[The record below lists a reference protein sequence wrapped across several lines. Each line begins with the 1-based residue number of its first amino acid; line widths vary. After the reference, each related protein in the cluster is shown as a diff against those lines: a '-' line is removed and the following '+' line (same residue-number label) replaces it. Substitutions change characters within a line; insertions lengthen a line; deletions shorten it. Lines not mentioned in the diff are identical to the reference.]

1 MNVAI
6 FSDKF
11 SGTLTAKEA
20 LSIIKDVFQASS
32 INAEFFS
39 VTDGGED
46 SSKIFKE
53 YGFKQYQAFRSYNC
67 DGTEV
72 EVESL
77 NINGLKYFETAQ
89 LIGINSIKDTLE
101 INSASLCEVLQKVNI
116 LGTGGSKTVDFGVG
130 LLSKLGIDFLSNG
143 ERINNPTPKDFPLI
157 NSVSTKEF
165 DPDINLKVLADTTI
179 PLLGQNSAYDVFGP
193 QKGLKQEFIKQHQI
207 ETERLIELL
216 AKELSLELNP
226 YEQLSGAAGGLS
238 FCLHQI
244 LGCEISSGSKY
255 FMETTNLAEKVK
267 EYEIGVFCEGK
278 FDESS
283 FEGKIIGELLKN
295 FNGNGYFLG
304 GQYKAESKKLFTNI
318 FECGEA
324 GLNDPKGTLK
334 IATNNLIKELT

>member
-1 MNVAI
+1 MSVAV

-20 LSIIKDVFQASS
+20 LGIIKDVFQASS

-53 YGFKQYQAFRSYNC
+53 YGFKQFEAFRSYNC

-89 LIGINSIKDTLE
+89 LIGINSIKDSLE
-101 INSASLCEVLQKVNI
+101 INSASLFKVLQKVNI

-143 ERINNPTPKDFPLI
+143 EKINNPTPKDFPLI
-157 NSVSTKEF
+157 NSVKTKEF
-165 DPDINLKVLADTTI
+165 DPDINLKVLTDTTI
-179 PLLGQNSAYDVFGP
+179 PLLGQNSAYDIFGP
-193 QKGLKQEFIKQHQI
+193 QKGLSSEFIEQHKN
-207 ETERLIELL
+207 ETERLIGLL

-226 YEQLSGAAGGLS
+226 YEQLTGAAGGLS

-244 LGCEISSGSKY
+244 LGCEIDSGSKY
-255 FMETTNLAEKVK
+255 FMETTNLTEKIK

-295 FNGNGYFLG
+295 FNGNSYFLG

-324 GLNDPKGTLK
+324 GLSDPKGTLK

>member
-1 MNVAI
+1 MSVAV

-20 LSIIKDVFQASS
+20 LGIIKGVFQASS

-39 VTDGGED
+39 VTDGGEN

-53 YGFKQYQAFRSYNC
+53 YGFKQFQAFRSYNC

-77 NINGLKYFETAQ
+77 NINRLKYFETAQ

-143 ERINNPTPKDFPLI
+143 EKINNPTPKDFPLI
-157 NSVSTKEF
+157 NSVKTKEF
-165 DPDINLKVLADTTI
+165 DPDINLKVLTDTTI
-179 PLLGQNSAYDVFGP
+179 PLLGQNSAYDIFGP
-193 QKGLKQEFIKQHQI
+193 QKGLSSEFIEQHKN
-207 ETERLIELL
+207 ETERLIGLL

-226 YEQLSGAAGGLS
+226 YEQLTGAAGGLS

-244 LGCEISSGSKY
+244 LGCEIDSGSKY
-255 FMETTNLAEKVK
+255 FMETTNLTEKIK

-295 FNGNGYFLG
+295 FNGNSYFLG

-318 FECGEA
+318 FECGVA
-324 GLNDPKGTLK
+324 GLSDPKGTLK

>member
-53 YGFKQYQAFRSYNC
+53 YGFKQFEAFRSYNC

-89 LIGINSIKDTLE
+89 LIGINSIKDSLE
-101 INSASLCEVLQKVNI
+101 INSASLFKVLQKVNI

-193 QKGLKQEFIKQHQI
+193 QKGLKQEFIKQHKN
-207 ETERLIELL
+207 ETERLIGLL

-295 FNGNGYFLG
+295 FNGNGYFL
-304 GQYKAESKKLFTNI
+304 
-318 FECGEA
+318 
-324 GLNDPKGTLK
+324 
-334 IATNNLIKELT
+334 

>member
-53 YGFKQYQAFRSYNC
+53 YGFKQFEAFRSYNC

-89 LIGINSIKDTLE
+89 LIGINSIKDSLE
-101 INSASLCEVLQKVNI
+101 INSASLFKVLQKVNI

-143 ERINNPTPKDFPLI
+143 EKINNPTPKDFPLI
-157 NSVSTKEF
+157 NSVKTKEF
-165 DPDINLKVLADTTI
+165 DPDINLKVLTDTTI
-179 PLLGQNSAYDVFGP
+179 PLLGQNSAYDIFGP
-193 QKGLKQEFIKQHQI
+193 QKGLSSEFIEQHKN
-207 ETERLIELL
+207 ETERLIGLL

-226 YEQLSGAAGGLS
+226 YEQLTGAAGGLS

-244 LGCEISSGSKY
+244 LGCEIDSGSKY
-255 FMETTNLAEKVK
+255 FMETTNLTEKIK

-295 FNGNGYFLG
+295 FKGDSYFLG
-304 GQYKAESKKLFTNI
+304 GQYKVGDEKLFTNI

-334 IATNNLIKELT
+334 IATNNLIKELR

>member
-1 MNVAI
+1 MSVAV

-20 LSIIKDVFQASS
+20 LGIIKGVFQASS

-39 VTDGGED
+39 VTDGGEN

-53 YGFKQYQAFRSYNC
+53 YGFKQFQAFRSYNC

-116 LGTGGSKTVDFGVG
+116 LGTGGSKTIDFGVG

-143 ERINNPTPKDFPLI
+143 EKINNPTPKDFPLI
-157 NSVSTKEF
+157 NSVKTKEF
-165 DPDINLKVLADTTI
+165 DPDINLKVLTDTTI
-179 PLLGQNSAYDVFGP
+179 PLLGQNSAYDIFGP
-193 QKGLKQEFIKQHQI
+193 QKGLSSEFIEQHKN
-207 ETERLIELL
+207 ETERLIGLL

-226 YEQLSGAAGGLS
+226 YEQLTGAAGGLS

-244 LGCEISSGSKY
+244 LGCEIDSGSKY
-255 FMETTNLAEKVK
+255 FMETTNLTEKIK

-295 FNGNGYFLG
+295 FKGDSYFLG
-304 GQYKAESKKLFTNI
+304 GQYKVGDEKLFTNI

>member
-1 MNVAI
+1 MSVAV

-20 LSIIKDVFQASS
+20 LGIIKGVFQASS

-39 VTDGGED
+39 VTDGGEN

-53 YGFKQYQAFRSYNC
+53 YGFKQFQAFRSYNC

-116 LGTGGSKTVDFGVG
+116 LGTGGSKTIDFGVG

-143 ERINNPTPKDFPLI
+143 EKINNPTPKDFPLI
-157 NSVSTKEF
+157 NSVKTKEF
-165 DPDINLKVLADTTI
+165 DPDINLKVLTDTTI
-179 PLLGQNSAYDVFGP
+179 PLLGQNSAYDIFGP
-193 QKGLKQEFIKQHQI
+193 QKGLSSEFIEQHKN
-207 ETERLIELL
+207 ETERLIGLL

-226 YEQLSGAAGGLS
+226 YEQLTGAAGGLS

-244 LGCEISSGSKY
+244 LGCEIDSGSKY
-255 FMETTNLAEKVK
+255 FMETTNLTEKIK

-295 FNGNGYFLG
+295 FNGNSYFLG

-324 GLNDPKGTLK
+324 GLSDPKGTLK

>member
-1 MNVAI
+1 MSVAV

-20 LSIIKDVFQASS
+20 LGIIKDVFQASS

-39 VTDGGED
+39 VTDGGEN

-89 LIGINSIKDTLE
+89 LIGINSIKDSLE
-101 INSASLCEVLQKVNI
+101 INSASLFKVLQKVNI

-295 FNGNGYFLG
+295 FNGNSYFLG

>member
-1 MNVAI
+1 MSVAV

-20 LSIIKDVFQASS
+20 LGIIKDVFQASS

-39 VTDGGED
+39 VTDGGEN

-53 YGFKQYQAFRSYNC
+53 YGFKQFQAFRSYNC

-116 LGTGGSKTVDFGVG
+116 LGTGGSKTIDFGVG

-143 ERINNPTPKDFPLI
+143 EKINNPTPKDFPLI
-157 NSVSTKEF
+157 NSVKTKEF
-165 DPDINLKVLADTTI
+165 DPDINLKVLTDTTI
-179 PLLGQNSAYDVFGP
+179 PLLGQNSAYDIFGP
-193 QKGLKQEFIKQHQI
+193 QKGLSSEFIEQHKN
-207 ETERLIELL
+207 ETERLIGLL

-226 YEQLSGAAGGLS
+226 YEQLTGAAGGLS

-244 LGCEISSGSKY
+244 LGCEIDSGSEY
-255 FMETTNLAEKVK
+255 FMETTNLTEKIK

-295 FNGNGYFLG
+295 FNGNSYFLG

-324 GLNDPKGTLK
+324 GLSDPKGTLK

>member
-1 MNVAI
+1 MNVAV

-53 YGFKQYQAFRSYNC
+53 YGFKQFEAFRSYNC

-89 LIGINSIKDTLE
+89 LIGINSIKDSLE
-101 INSASLCEVLQKVNI
+101 INSASLFKVLQKVNI

>member
-1 MNVAI
+1 MSVAV

-20 LSIIKDVFQASS
+20 LGIIKDVFQASS

-39 VTDGGED
+39 VTDGGEN

-143 ERINNPTPKDFPLI
+143 EKINNPTPKDFPLI
-157 NSVSTKEF
+157 NSVKTKEF
-165 DPDINLKVLADTTI
+165 DPDINLKVLTDTTI
-179 PLLGQNSAYDVFGP
+179 PLLGQNSAYDIFGP
-193 QKGLKQEFIKQHQI
+193 QKGLSSEFIEQHKN
-207 ETERLIELL
+207 ETERLIGLL

-226 YEQLSGAAGGLS
+226 YEQLTGAAGGLS

-244 LGCEISSGSKY
+244 LGCEIDSGSKY
-255 FMETTNLAEKVK
+255 FMETTNLTEKIK

-295 FNGNGYFLG
+295 FNGNSYFLG

-324 GLNDPKGTLK
+324 GLSDPKGTLK

>member
-1 MNVAI
+1 MSVAV

-20 LSIIKDVFQASS
+20 LGIIKGVFQASS

-39 VTDGGED
+39 VTDGGEN

-53 YGFKQYQAFRSYNC
+53 YGFKQFQAFRSYNC

-116 LGTGGSKTVDFGVG
+116 LGTGGSKTIDFGVG

-143 ERINNPTPKDFPLI
+143 EKINNPTPKDFPLI
-157 NSVSTKEF
+157 NSVKTKEF
-165 DPDINLKVLADTTI
+165 DPDINLKVLTDTTI
-179 PLLGQNSAYDVFGP
+179 PLLGQNSAYDIFGP
-193 QKGLKQEFIKQHQI
+193 QKGLSSEFIEQHKN
-207 ETERLIELL
+207 ETERLIGLL

-226 YEQLSGAAGGLS
+226 YEQLTGAAGGLS

-244 LGCEISSGSKY
+244 LGCEIDSGSKY
-255 FMETTNLAEKVK
+255 FMETTNLTEKIK

-295 FNGNGYFLG
+295 FKGDSYFLG
-304 GQYKAESKKLFTNI
+304 GQYKVGDEKLFTNI

-334 IATNNLIKELT
+334 IATNNLIKELR

>member
-1 MNVAI
+1 MSVAV

-20 LSIIKDVFQASS
+20 LGIIKGVFQASS

-39 VTDGGED
+39 VTDGGEN

-53 YGFKQYQAFRSYNC
+53 YGFKQFQAFRSYNC

-116 LGTGGSKTVDFGVG
+116 LGTGGSKTIDFGVG

-143 ERINNPTPKDFPLI
+143 EKINNPTPKDFPLI
-157 NSVSTKEF
+157 NSVKTKEF
-165 DPDINLKVLADTTI
+165 DPDINLKVLTDTTI
-179 PLLGQNSAYDVFGP
+179 PLLGQNSAYDIFGP
-193 QKGLKQEFIKQHQI
+193 QKGLSSEFIEQHKN
-207 ETERLIELL
+207 ETERLIGLL

-226 YEQLSGAAGGLS
+226 YEQLTGAAGGLS

-244 LGCEISSGSKY
+244 LGCEIDSGSKY
-255 FMETTNLAEKVK
+255 FMETTNLTEKIK

-295 FNGNGYFLG
+295 FNGNSYFLG

-318 FECGEA
+318 FECGVA
-324 GLNDPKGTLK
+324 GLSDPKGTLK

>member
-1 MNVAI
+1 MSVAV

-20 LSIIKDVFQASS
+20 LGIIKGVFQASS

-39 VTDGGED
+39 VTDGGEN

-53 YGFKQYQAFRSYNC
+53 YGFKQSQAFRSYNC

-116 LGTGGSKTVDFGVG
+116 LGTGGSKTIDFGVG

-143 ERINNPTPKDFPLI
+143 EKINNPTPKDFPLI
-157 NSVSTKEF
+157 NSVKTKEF
-165 DPDINLKVLADTTI
+165 DPDINLKVLTDTTI
-179 PLLGQNSAYDVFGP
+179 PLLGQNSAYDIFGP
-193 QKGLKQEFIKQHQI
+193 QKGLSSEFIEQHKN
-207 ETERLIELL
+207 ETERLIGLL

-226 YEQLSGAAGGLS
+226 YEQLTGAAGGLS

-244 LGCEISSGSKY
+244 LGCEIDSGSKY
-255 FMETTNLAEKVK
+255 FMETTNLTEKIK

-295 FNGNGYFLG
+295 FNGNSYFLG

-324 GLNDPKGTLK
+324 GLSDPKGTLK

>member
-1 MNVAI
+1 MSVAV

-20 LSIIKDVFQASS
+20 LGIIKGVFQASS

-39 VTDGGED
+39 VTDGGEN

-53 YGFKQYQAFRSYNC
+53 YGFKQFQAFRSYNC

-116 LGTGGSKTVDFGVG
+116 LGTGGSKTIDFGVG

-143 ERINNPTPKDFPLI
+143 EKINNPTPKDFPLI
-157 NSVSTKEF
+157 NSVKTKEF
-165 DPDINLKVLADTTI
+165 DPDINLKVLTDTKI
-179 PLLGQNSAYDVFGP
+179 PLLGQNSAYDIFGP
-193 QKGLKQEFIKQHQI
+193 QKGLSSEFIEQHKN
-207 ETERLIELL
+207 ETERLIGLL

-226 YEQLSGAAGGLS
+226 YEQLTGAAGGLS

-244 LGCEISSGSKY
+244 LGCEIDSGSKY
-255 FMETTNLAEKVK
+255 FMETTNLTEKIK

-295 FNGNGYFLG
+295 FNGNSYFLG

-318 FECGEA
+318 FECGVA
-324 GLNDPKGTLK
+324 GLSDPKGTLK

>member
-53 YGFKQYQAFRSYNC
+53 YGFKQFEAFRSYNC

-89 LIGINSIKDTLE
+89 LIGINSIKDSLE
-101 INSASLCEVLQKVNI
+101 INSASLFKVLQKVNI

>member
-1 MNVAI
+1 MSVAV

-20 LSIIKDVFQASS
+20 LGIIKDVFQASS

-39 VTDGGED
+39 VTDGGEN

-143 ERINNPTPKDFPLI
+143 EKINNPTPKDFPLI
-157 NSVSTKEF
+157 NSVKTKEF
-165 DPDINLKVLADTTI
+165 DPDINLKVLTDTTI
-179 PLLGQNSAYDVFGP
+179 PLLGQNSAYDIFGP
-193 QKGLKQEFIKQHQI
+193 QKGLSSEFIEQHKN
-207 ETERLIELL
+207 ETERLIGLL

-226 YEQLSGAAGGLS
+226 YEQLTGAAGGLS

-244 LGCEISSGSKY
+244 LGCEIDSGSKY
-255 FMETTNLAEKVK
+255 FMETTNLTEKIK

-295 FNGNGYFLG
+295 FNGNSYFLG

-324 GLNDPKGTLK
+324 GLSDPKGTLK
-334 IATNNLIKELT
+334 IATNNLIKELR

>member
-1 MNVAI
+1 MSVAV

-20 LSIIKDVFQASS
+20 LGIIKDVFQASS

-39 VTDGGED
+39 VTDGGEN

-53 YGFKQYQAFRSYNC
+53 YGFKQFQAFRSYNC

-143 ERINNPTPKDFPLI
+143 EKINNPTPKDFPLI
-157 NSVSTKEF
+157 NSVKTKEF
-165 DPDINLKVLADTTI
+165 DPDINLKVLTDTTI
-179 PLLGQNSAYDVFGP
+179 PLLGQNSAYDIFGP
-193 QKGLKQEFIKQHQI
+193 QKGLGSEFIEQHKN
-207 ETERLIELL
+207 ETERLIGLL

-226 YEQLSGAAGGLS
+226 YEQLTGAAGGLS

-244 LGCEISSGSKY
+244 LGCEIDSGSKY
-255 FMETTNLAEKVK
+255 FMETTNLTEKIK

-295 FNGNGYFLG
+295 FNGNSYFLG

-318 FECGEA
+318 FECGVA
-324 GLNDPKGTLK
+324 GLSDPKGTLK

>member
-1 MNVAI
+1 MSVAV

-20 LSIIKDVFQASS
+20 LGIIKGVFQASS

-39 VTDGGED
+39 VTDGGEN

-53 YGFKQYQAFRSYNC
+53 YGFKQFQAFRSYNC

-143 ERINNPTPKDFPLI
+143 EKINNPTPKDFPLI
-157 NSVSTKEF
+157 NSVKTKEF
-165 DPDINLKVLADTTI
+165 DPDINLKVLTDTTI
-179 PLLGQNSAYDVFGP
+179 PLLGQNSAYDIFGP
-193 QKGLKQEFIKQHQI
+193 QKGLSSEFIEQHKN
-207 ETERLIELL
+207 ETERLIGLL

-226 YEQLSGAAGGLS
+226 YEQLTGAAGGLS

-244 LGCEISSGSKY
+244 LGCEIDSGSKY
-255 FMETTNLAEKVK
+255 FMETTNLTEKIK

-295 FNGNGYFLG
+295 FNGNSYFLG

-324 GLNDPKGTLK
+324 GLGDPKGTLK

>member
-1 MNVAI
+1 MSVAV

-20 LSIIKDVFQASS
+20 LDTIKDVFQASD

-39 VTDGGED
+39 VTDGGEN

-53 YGFKQYQAFRSYNC
+53 YGFKQFQAFRSYNC

-116 LGTGGSKTVDFGVG
+116 LGTGGSKTIDFGVG

-143 ERINNPTPKDFPLI
+143 EKINNPTPKDFPLI
-157 NSVSTKEF
+157 NSVKTKEF
-165 DPDINLKVLADTTI
+165 DPDINLKVLTDTTI
-179 PLLGQNSAYDVFGP
+179 PLLGQNSAYDIFGP
-193 QKGLKQEFIKQHQI
+193 QKGLSSEFIEQHKN
-207 ETERLIELL
+207 ETERLIGLL

-226 YEQLSGAAGGLS
+226 YEQLTGAAGGLS

-244 LGCEISSGSKY
+244 LGCEIDSGSKY
-255 FMETTNLAEKVK
+255 FMETTNLTEKIK

-295 FNGNGYFLG
+295 FNGNSYFLG

-318 FECGEA
+318 FECGVA
-324 GLNDPKGTLK
+324 GLSDPKGTLK

>member
-1 MNVAI
+1 MNVAV

-20 LSIIKDVFQASS
+20 LGIIKDVFQASS

-39 VTDGGED
+39 VTDGGEN

-89 LIGINSIKDTLE
+89 LIGINSIKDSLE
-101 INSASLCEVLQKVNI
+101 INSASLFKVLQKVNI

-295 FNGNGYFLG
+295 FNGNSYFLG

-324 GLNDPKGTLK
+324 GLSDPKGTLK

>member
-1 MNVAI
+1 MSVAV

-20 LSIIKDVFQASS
+20 LGIIKDVFQASS

-39 VTDGGED
+39 VTDGGEN

-53 YGFKQYQAFRSYNC
+53 YGFKQFQAFRSYNC

-116 LGTGGSKTVDFGVG
+116 LGTGGSKTIDFGVG

-143 ERINNPTPKDFPLI
+143 EKINNPTPKDFPLI
-157 NSVSTKEF
+157 NSVKTKEF
-165 DPDINLKVLADTTI
+165 DPDINLKVLTDTTI
-179 PLLGQNSAYDVFGP
+179 PLLGQNSAYDIFGP
-193 QKGLKQEFIKQHQI
+193 QKGLSSEFIEQHKN
-207 ETERLIELL
+207 ETERLIGLL

-226 YEQLSGAAGGLS
+226 YEQLTGAAGGLS

-244 LGCEISSGSKY
+244 LGCEIDSGSKY
-255 FMETTNLAEKVK
+255 FMETTNLTEKIK

-295 FNGNGYFLG
+295 FNGNSYFLG

-318 FECGEA
+318 FECGVA
-324 GLNDPKGTLK
+324 GLSDPKGTLK

>member
-1 MNVAI
+1 MSVAV

-20 LSIIKDVFQASS
+20 LGIIKDVFQASS

-39 VTDGGED
+39 VTDGGEN

-53 YGFKQYQAFRSYNC
+53 YGFKQFQAFRSYNC

-143 ERINNPTPKDFPLI
+143 EKINNPTPKDFPLI
-157 NSVSTKEF
+157 NSVKTKEF
-165 DPDINLKVLADTTI
+165 DPDINLKVLTDTTI
-179 PLLGQNSAYDVFGP
+179 PLLGQNSAYDIFGP
-193 QKGLKQEFIKQHQI
+193 QKGLSSEFIEQHKN
-207 ETERLIELL
+207 ETERLIGLL

-226 YEQLSGAAGGLS
+226 YEQLTGAAGGLS

-244 LGCEISSGSKY
+244 LGCEIDSGSKY
-255 FMETTNLAEKVK
+255 FMETTNLTEKIK

-295 FNGNGYFLG
+295 FNGNSYFLG

-324 GLNDPKGTLK
+324 GLSDPKGTLK

>member
-1 MNVAI
+1 MNVAV

-20 LSIIKDVFQASS
+20 LDTIKDVFQASG

-39 VTDGGED
+39 VTDGGEG
-46 SSKIFKE
+46 STQIFKE
-53 YGFKQYQAFRSYNC
+53 YGFEQFEVFKSFNC
-67 DGTEV
+67 DEIEV

-77 NINGLKYFETAQ
+77 NINGLKYFESAQ
-89 LIGINSIKDTLE
+89 LVGINSTKDTLE
-101 INSASLCEVLQKVNI
+101 INSASLSEVVQKVNI

-130 LLSKLGIDFLSNG
+130 LLSKIGIDFLSNG
-143 ERINNPTPKDFPLI
+143 ERIVNPTPKDFPLI
-157 NSVSTKEF
+157 NNVKAVDFRPEIS
-165 DPDINLKVLADTTI
+165 IKVLADTTI
-179 PLLGQNSAYDVFGP
+179 PLLGNNSAYDVFGP
-193 QKGLKQEFIKQHQI
+193 QKGLNNEFIKQHK
-207 ETERLIELL
+207 EEAERIIELL
-216 AKELSLELNP
+216 AKELSLDLNP

-244 LGCEISSGSKY
+244 LGCEIDSGSKY
-255 FMETTNLAEKVK
+255 FLKATKLSKKVK

-295 FNGNGYFLG
+295 FNGKSYFLG
-304 GQYKAESKKLFTNI
+304 GQYKARGEKLFTNI

-334 IATNNLIKELT
+334 IAANNLIKELT

>member
-53 YGFKQYQAFRSYNC
+53 YGFKQFEAFRSYNC

-89 LIGINSIKDTLE
+89 LIGINSIKDSLE
-101 INSASLCEVLQKVNI
+101 INSASLFKVLQKVNI

-295 FNGNGYFLG
+295 FNGNSYFLG
-304 GQYKAESKKLFTNI
+304 GQYKAENKKLFTNI

>member
-1 MNVAI
+1 MSVAV

-20 LSIIKDVFQASS
+20 LGIIKDVFQASS

-39 VTDGGED
+39 VTDGGEN

-53 YGFKQYQAFRSYNC
+53 YGFKQFQAFRSYNC

-143 ERINNPTPKDFPLI
+143 EKINNPTPKDFPLI
-157 NSVSTKEF
+157 NSVKTKEF
-165 DPDINLKVLADTTI
+165 DPDINLKVLTDTTI
-179 PLLGQNSAYDVFGP
+179 PLLGQNSAYDLFGP
-193 QKGLKQEFIKQHQI
+193 QKGLSSEFIEQHKN
-207 ETERLIELL
+207 ETERLIGLL

-226 YEQLSGAAGGLS
+226 YEQLTGAAGGLS

-244 LGCEISSGSKY
+244 LGCEIDSGSKY
-255 FMETTNLAEKVK
+255 FMETTNLTEKIK

-295 FNGNGYFLG
+295 FNGNSYFLG

-324 GLNDPKGTLK
+324 GLSDPKGTLK

>member
-1 MNVAI
+1 MSVAV

-20 LSIIKDVFQASS
+20 LGIIKDVFQASS

-39 VTDGGED
+39 VTDGGEN

-53 YGFKQYQAFRSYNC
+53 YGFKQFQAFRSYNC

-116 LGTGGSKTVDFGVG
+116 LGTGGSKTIDFGVG

-143 ERINNPTPKDFPLI
+143 EKINNPTPKDFPLI
-157 NSVSTKEF
+157 NSVKTKEF
-165 DPDINLKVLADTTI
+165 DPDINLKVLTDTTI
-179 PLLGQNSAYDVFGP
+179 PLLGQNSAYDIFGP
-193 QKGLKQEFIKQHQI
+193 QKGLSSEFIEQHKN
-207 ETERLIELL
+207 ETERLIGLL

-226 YEQLSGAAGGLS
+226 YEQLTGAAGGLS

-244 LGCEISSGSKY
+244 LGCEIDSGSKY
-255 FMETTNLAEKVK
+255 FMETTNLTEKIK

-295 FNGNGYFLG
+295 FNGNSYFLG

-324 GLNDPKGTLK
+324 GLSDPKGTLK

>member
-1 MNVAI
+1 MSVAV

-20 LSIIKDVFQASS
+20 LGIIKGVFQASS

-39 VTDGGED
+39 VTDGGEN

-53 YGFKQYQAFRSYNC
+53 YGFKQFQAFRSYNC

-101 INSASLCEVLQKVNI
+101 INSASLCEVLKKVNI

-143 ERINNPTPKDFPLI
+143 EKINNPTPKDFPLI
-157 NSVSTKEF
+157 NSVKTKEF
-165 DPDINLKVLADTTI
+165 DPVINLKVLTDTTI
-179 PLLGQNSAYDVFGP
+179 PLLGQNSAYDIFGP
-193 QKGLKQEFIKQHQI
+193 QKGLSSEFIEQHKN
-207 ETERLIELL
+207 ETERLIGLL

-244 LGCEISSGSKY
+244 LGCEIDSGSKY
-255 FMETTNLAEKVK
+255 FMKATNLAEKVN

-278 FDESS
+278 FDKSS

-295 FNGNGYFLG
+295 FNGNSYFLG
-304 GQYKAESKKLFTNI
+304 GQYKSESKKLFTNI

-324 GLNDPKGTLK
+324 GLNDPNGTLK

>member
-1 MNVAI
+1 MSVAV

-20 LSIIKDVFQASS
+20 LGIIKDVFQASS

-39 VTDGGED
+39 VTDGGEN

-53 YGFKQYQAFRSYNC
+53 YGFKQFQAFRSYNC

-143 ERINNPTPKDFPLI
+143 EKINNPTPKDFPLI
-157 NSVSTKEF
+157 NSVKTKEF
-165 DPDINLKVLADTTI
+165 DPDINLKVLTDTTI
-179 PLLGQNSAYDVFGP
+179 PLLGQNSAYDLFGP
-193 QKGLKQEFIKQHQI
+193 QKGLSSEFIEQHKN
-207 ETERLIELL
+207 ETERLIGLL

-226 YEQLSGAAGGLS
+226 YEQLTGAAGGLS

-244 LGCEISSGSKY
+244 LGCEIDSGSKY
-255 FMETTNLAEKVK
+255 FMETTNLTEKIK

-295 FNGNGYFLG
+295 FNGNSYFLG

-318 FECGEA
+318 FECGVA
-324 GLNDPKGTLK
+324 GLSDPKGTLK

>member
-1 MNVAI
+1 MSVAV

-20 LSIIKDVFQASS
+20 LGIIKGVFQASS

-39 VTDGGED
+39 VTDGGEN

-53 YGFKQYQAFRSYNC
+53 YGFKQFQAFRSYNC

-143 ERINNPTPKDFPLI
+143 EKINNPTPKDFPLI
-157 NSVSTKEF
+157 NSVKTKEF
-165 DPDINLKVLADTTI
+165 DPDINLKVLTDTTI
-179 PLLGQNSAYDVFGP
+179 PLLGQNSAYDIFGP
-193 QKGLKQEFIKQHQI
+193 QKGLSSEFIEQHKN
-207 ETERLIELL
+207 ETERLIGLL

-226 YEQLSGAAGGLS
+226 YEQLTGAAGGLS

-244 LGCEISSGSKY
+244 LGCEIDSGSKY
-255 FMETTNLAEKVK
+255 FMETTNLTEKIK

-295 FNGNGYFLG
+295 FNGNSYFLG

-318 FECGEA
+318 FECGVA
-324 GLNDPKGTLK
+324 GLSDPKGTLK

>member
-1 MNVAI
+1 MSVAV

-20 LSIIKDVFQASS
+20 LGIIKGVFQASS

-39 VTDGGED
+39 VTDGGEN

-53 YGFKQYQAFRSYNC
+53 YGFKQFQAFRSYNC

-143 ERINNPTPKDFPLI
+143 EKINNPTPKDFPLI
-157 NSVSTKEF
+157 NSVKTKEF
-165 DPDINLKVLADTTI
+165 DPDFNLKVLTDTTI
-179 PLLGQNSAYDVFGP
+179 PLLGQNSAYDIFGP
-193 QKGLKQEFIKQHQI
+193 QKGLSSEFIEQHKN
-207 ETERLIELL
+207 ETERLIGLL

-226 YEQLSGAAGGLS
+226 YEQLTGAAGGLS

-244 LGCEISSGSKY
+244 LGCEIDSGSKY
-255 FMETTNLAEKVK
+255 FMETTNLTEKIK

-295 FNGNGYFLG
+295 FNGNSYFLG

-318 FECGEA
+318 FECGVA
-324 GLNDPKGTLK
+324 GLSDPKGTLK

>member
-53 YGFKQYQAFRSYNC
+53 YGFKQFEAFRSYNC

-89 LIGINSIKDTLE
+89 LIGINSIKDSLE
-101 INSASLCEVLQKVNI
+101 INSASLFKVLQKVNI

-283 FEGKIIGELLKN
+283 FEGKLIWELLKN
-295 FNGNGYFLG
+295 FNGNSYFLG

>member
-1 MNVAI
+1 MSVAV

-20 LSIIKDVFQASS
+20 LGIIKGVFQASS

-39 VTDGGED
+39 VTDGGEN

-53 YGFKQYQAFRSYNC
+53 YGFKQFQAFRSYNC

-143 ERINNPTPKDFPLI
+143 EKINNPTPKDFPLI
-157 NSVSTKEF
+157 NSVKTKEF
-165 DPDINLKVLADTTI
+165 NPDINLKVLTDTTI
-179 PLLGQNSAYDVFGP
+179 PLLGQNSAYDIFGP
-193 QKGLKQEFIKQHQI
+193 QKGLSSEFIEQHKN
-207 ETERLIELL
+207 ETERLIGLL

-226 YEQLSGAAGGLS
+226 YEQLTGAAGGLS

-244 LGCEISSGSKY
+244 LGCEIDSGSKY
-255 FMETTNLAEKVK
+255 FMETTNLTEKIK

-295 FNGNGYFLG
+295 FNGNSYFLG

-318 FECGEA
+318 FECGVA
-324 GLNDPKGTLK
+324 GLSDPKGTLK

>member
-1 MNVAI
+1 MSVAV

-20 LSIIKDVFQASS
+20 LGIIKGVFQASS

-39 VTDGGED
+39 VTDGGEN

-53 YGFKQYQAFRSYNC
+53 YGFKQFQAFRSYNC

-116 LGTGGSKTVDFGVG
+116 LGTGGSKTIDFGVG

-143 ERINNPTPKDFPLI
+143 EKINNPTPKDFPLI
-157 NSVSTKEF
+157 NSVKTKEF
-165 DPDINLKVLADTTI
+165 DPDINLKVLTDTTI
-179 PLLGQNSAYDVFGP
+179 PLLGQNSAYDIFGP
-193 QKGLKQEFIKQHQI
+193 QKGLSSEFIEQHKN
-207 ETERLIELL
+207 ETERLIGLL

-226 YEQLSGAAGGLS
+226 YEQLTGAAGGLS

-244 LGCEISSGSKY
+244 LGCEIDSGSKY
-255 FMETTNLAEKVK
+255 FMETTNLTEKIK

-295 FNGNGYFLG
+295 FNGNSYFLG

-318 FECGEA
+318 FECGLA
-324 GLNDPKGTLK
+324 GLSDPKGTLK

>member
-1 MNVAI
+1 MSVAV

-20 LSIIKDVFQASS
+20 LGIIEDVFQASS

-39 VTDGGED
+39 VTDGGEN

-53 YGFKQYQAFRSYNC
+53 YGFKQFQAFRSYNC

-116 LGTGGSKTVDFGVG
+116 LGTGGSKTIDFGVG

-143 ERINNPTPKDFPLI
+143 EKINNPTPKDFPLI
-157 NSVSTKEF
+157 NSVKTKEF
-165 DPDINLKVLADTTI
+165 DPDINLKVLTDTTI
-179 PLLGQNSAYDVFGP
+179 PLLGQNSAYDIFGP
-193 QKGLKQEFIKQHQI
+193 QKGLSSEFIEQHKN
-207 ETERLIELL
+207 ETERLIGLL

-226 YEQLSGAAGGLS
+226 YEQLTGAAGGLS

-244 LGCEISSGSKY
+244 LGCEIDSGSKY
-255 FMETTNLAEKVK
+255 FMETTNLTEKIK

-295 FNGNGYFLG
+295 FNGNSYFLG

-324 GLNDPKGTLK
+324 GLSDPKGTLK